1 MKAGGEGVTT
11 SPQLLTLD
19 LIEFKIWLNSH
30 KRLLKYPLTCND
42 GAGGSPSLELD
53 VCLGLKKQK
62 PEGRNNWS

>member
-1 MKAGGEGVTT
+1 MVIALGVTK
-11 SPQLLTLD
+11 SPQLLSLD

-30 KRLLKYPLTCND
+30 KRLLKYPLTC
-42 GAGGSPSLELD
+42 GVAGGSPSLELD